1 MKTIKGLTLA
11 VMTLLTVAVFTG
23 CDVYTYSTSATQT
36 NYENPRWA
44 PPYYTGARYY
54 YLPDIE
60 SYYDLSSR
68 EFIFLNNGQWNY
80 SSEFPTIYGNFDLNN
95 CFSVVLDVNV
105 YQPWMHHHYYVSHY
119 PRYYYRDYYDH
130 SNIPYVRGFNENIR
144 SAVYWGE
151 NERNRARSWDNEGMR
166 SNRQFKY
173 PKQERDQ
180 QSTWNNN
187 QGERRSEGNGLNKR
201 NSQNNSD
208 YNAGRSVTNQPTNPT
223 RNNNTNVSPQQHND
237 NNVSRQPETNNV
249 VRQSRNDNNVSR
261 QPTSDNSNR
270 QQTGR
275 SSDVQRTTQRTN
287 YYGRTIGQPVKVE
300 KQMRRQ
306 PVGDGE
312 NKSRNG
318 SEQSNQDRR

>member
-208 YNAGRSVTNQPTNPT
+208 YNTVRSVTNQPVSPS
-223 RNNNTNVSPQQHND
+223 RNDNNVSPQQHND

>member
-1 MKTIKGLTLA
+1 MKTIKGMTVV
-11 VMTLLTVAVFTG
+11 VMTLLTVAVFSG

-44 PPYYTGARYY
+44 PPYYNGARYY

-80 SSEFPTIYGNFDLNN
+80 SSEFPSIYGNFDLNN

-105 YQPWMHHHYYVSHY
+105 FQPWMHHHYYVSHY

-180 QSTWNNN
+180 QNTWNNN
-187 QGERRSEGNGLNKR
+187 QGERRSEDNGLNKR

-208 YNAGRSVTNQPTNPT
+208 YNTGRSVTNQP
-223 RNNNTNVSPQQHND
+223 VSP
-237 NNVSRQPETNNV
+237 
-249 VRQSRNDNNVSR
+249 SRNDNNVSR
-261 QPTSDNSNR
+261 QPASNNSNR

-275 SSDVQRTTQRTN
+275 SSDVQRPVQGTN

-300 KQMRRQ
+300 KQMRRENA
-306 PVGDGE
+306 GDGE
-312 NKSRNG
+312 NKKKNG
-318 SEQSNQDRR
+318 NERGNQDRR

>member
-1 MKTIKGLTLA
+1 MKTIKGLTVA
-11 VMTLLTVAVFTG
+11 VITLLTVAVFSG

-44 PPYYTGARYY
+44 PPYYNGARYY

-80 SSEFPTIYGNFDLNN
+80 SSEFPSIYGNFDLNN

-105 YQPWMHHHYYVSHY
+105 FQPWMHHHYYVSHY

-180 QSTWNNN
+180 QNTWNNN
-187 QGERRSEGNGLNKR
+187 QGERRSEDNGLNKR

-208 YNAGRSVTNQPTNPT
+208 YNTGRSVTNQP
-223 RNNNTNVSPQQHND
+223 VSP
-237 NNVSRQPETNNV
+237 
-249 VRQSRNDNNVSR
+249 SRNDNNVSR
-261 QPTSDNSNR
+261 QPASNNSNR

-275 SSDVQRTTQRTN
+275 SSDVQRPVQGTN

-300 KQMRRQ
+300 KQMRRENA
-306 PVGDGE
+306 GDGE
-312 NKSRNG
+312 NKKKNG
-318 SEQSNQDRR
+318 NERGNQDRR